1 MPVHIVTDSTSD
13 VPKDVVEALGF
24 TVVPLTISFGEQS
37 YRDGIDLTPDEFYA
51 RLQAEKEMPKT
62 SQPPPALFEYVY
74 RHLTTQ
80 GDVVSVHLSHK
91 FSGTVETA
99 RSVARELAPDKITVI
114 DTGLASMGAGFCAI
128 AAAKAAKGGADRA
141 TCAAIAE
148 DVARRVDLLVAFE
161 TLEYLRR
168 GGRIGRARAFLG
180 GLLRLKPLLT
190 IKDGESFPVA
200 RVRSHAKALDELAA
214 LCTKHANVTDVV
226 VLHTTT
232 PDDADELERRA
243 REALPRATIYKGRF
257 GPSLG
262 THGGPGMIGIA
273 VVAGE

>member
-1 MPVHIVTDSTSD
+1 MPVHIVTDSASD
-13 VPKDVVEALGF
+13 VPRDVADELGI

-37 YRDGIDLTPDEFYA
+37 YRDGIDLSGDEFYS
-51 RLQAEKEMPKT
+51 RLQSDREMPKT

-74 RHLTTQ
+74 RHLITQ
-80 GDVVSVHLSHK
+80 GDVVSIHLSHK

-99 RSVARELAPDKITVI
+99 RSVAESLAPDRITVI
-114 DTGLASMGAGFCAI
+114 DAGLASMGVGFCAI
-128 AAAKAAKGGADRA
+128 AAAKAARDGADRA
-141 TCAAIAE
+141 ACAAIAE

-214 LCTKHANVTDVV
+214 LCAKHARVTDVV
-226 VLHTTT
+226 ILHTTT
-232 PDDADELERRA
+232 PDDADELERRV
-243 REALPRATIYKGRF
+243 RETLPEATIYKGRF
-257 GPSLG
+257 GPVLG
-262 THGGPGMIGIA
+262 AHGGPGMIGFG
-273 VVAGE
+273 VVYED